1 MNRDLTVSVSG
12 HIAATKAQVWDAL
25 VNPDKIAQYLF
36 GTKTESTWEIGSPIT
51 FTGSYDGQEYMDKGE
66 IVNFEPEAKLEY
78 TYLSSFSGLEDE
90 DENYSLVAFHISGT
104 DGDVTLTIHQLGFA
118 SEEAQQHSSQAWSAV
133 LDGIKQIAE
142 A

>member
-36 GTKTESTWEIGSPIT
+36 GTKTESSWEIGSPIT
-51 FTGSYDGQEYMDKGE
+51 FTGSYDEQEYLDKGE
-66 IVNFEPEAKLEY
+66 IVNFEPEARLEY
-78 TYLSSFSGLEDE
+78 TYLSSFSGLEDK
-90 DENYSLVAFHISGT
+90 DENYSLVAFYMSGT

-118 SEEAQQHSSQAWSAV
+118 SEESQQHSSQAWSAV

>member
-12 HIAATKAQVWDAL
+12 HIEATKAAVWDAL

-36 GTKTESTWEIGSPIT
+36 GTKTVSTWVVGEPIT
-51 FTGSYDGQEYMDKGE
+51 FTGSYDDKTYEDKGV

-78 TYLSSFSGLEDE
+78 TYLSSFSGLEDK
-90 DENYSLVAFHISGT
+90 DENYSLVAFHITGN

-118 SEEAQQHSSQAWSAV
+118 SEEAQSHSSQAWGNV
-133 LDGIKQIAE
+133 LEGIKQIAE
-142 A
+142 Q